1 MDEYALN
8 VLKLVASELRLLN
21 GMTAAREMYGKSYFS
36 LRNQVRKSPSIK
48 LSRVWSA
55 ATFMP

>member
-21 GMTAAREMYGKSYFS
+21 GRTAAREMYGT
-36 LRNQVRKSPSIK
+36 VR
-48 LSRVWSA
+48 
-55 ATFMP
+55 

>member
-36 LRNQVRKSPSIK
+36 LGIGEKIAVIK

-55 ATFMP
+55 ATFTP